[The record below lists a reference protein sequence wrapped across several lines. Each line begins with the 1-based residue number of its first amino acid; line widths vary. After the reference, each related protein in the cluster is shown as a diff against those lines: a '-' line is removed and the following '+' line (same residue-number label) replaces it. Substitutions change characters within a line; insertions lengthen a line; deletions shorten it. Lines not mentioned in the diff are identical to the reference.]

1 MDVLWVAAIGVAC
14 VLFTVLVLRLHP
26 VIGLLVSSLF
36 VLVATPR
43 SVLLNNE
50 LSPQAIEVAEFDVER
65 GIAIQAETTK
75 ASTYY
80 LLDDLQANQA
90 ARSFRLSVADNQTA
104 AESSGSKTWLIPEA
118 HAPALSHGAKLISAE
133 QLDAFD
139 SQRWNNIGEKLAGGF
154 AKTFRKLGIP
164 VTMAAIVGVCLLES
178 GAAAR
183 IVSAIMW
190 LLGPRGTAPA
200 LTISGFVL
208 GIPVFFDNVFYLLLP
223 LAKAVGRQHP
233 TRYLAAVMS
242 IIVGATMAHSLVPPT
257 PGPLLVAAA
266 MNVNLGTMMLGGVVV
281 GGLAASVGLSYGLLC
296 SRWWPLAV
304 DQSTSSMVTA
314 ANVDANS
321 NAGQHTSANNE
332 SAMEPVRRISLG
344 LAILPIVVPIGLLGA
359 AAISESLPL
368 GIANTPSIELAQKCL
383 ASINDPGLI
392 FIATALLAIVLLR
405 VYSTARVVQQSVA
418 RGISDAGMIVLLTCS
433 GGAFGAALQQLDL
446 ATAIAGRF
454 TNLTTPWGLLLTAF
468 VVTALIRAAQGSA
481 TVAMITSV
489 AIIAPLAESLPL
501 PFHSLYLALAIG
513 CGSKPLPWMNDSG
526 FWQVATMTG
535 MSTTQTLKTFS
546 VALTLMGLSGFL
558 FTLLGAWLIPL
569 V

>member
-1 MDVLWVAAIGVAC
+1 MDARAG
-14 VLFTVLVLRLHP
+14 
-26 VIGLLVSSLF
+26 S
-36 VLVATPR
+36 
-43 SVLLNNE
+43 
-50 LSPQAIEVAEFDVER
+50 
-65 GIAIQAETTK
+65 
-75 ASTYY
+75 YY
-80 LLDDLQANQA
+80 LLDELQTNPA
-90 ARSFRLSVADNQTA
+90 ARSFQLSVASDQAVAN
-104 AESSGSKTWLIPEA
+104 SSASGTWFTPDA
-118 HAPALSHGAKLISAE
+118 QAPILLPDAKLIPAESAE
-133 QLDAFD
+133 AFER
-139 SQRWNNIGEKLAGGF
+139 QRWNNIGEKLASGF

-183 IVSAIMW
+183 IVSAIMS

-200 LTISGFVL
+200 LTISGFLL

-266 MNVNLGTMMLGGVVV
+266 MNINLGMMMLGGLVV

-304 DQSTSSMVTA
+304 EPASVSITATAVADSTPDTHEGVTA
-314 ANVDANS
+314 ASDA
-321 NAGQHTSANNE
+321 GV
-332 SAMEPVRRISLG
+332 EPEHRIPLG
-344 LAILPIVVPIGLLGA
+344 LALLPIAVPICLLGA
-359 AAISESLPL
+359 AAISKSLPVE
-368 GIANTPSIELAQKCL
+368 IADTPTVQLAKEWL
-383 ASINDPGLI
+383 ASIDDPGLI
-392 FIATALLAIVLLR
+392 FIASALLAIVLLR
-405 VYSTARVVQQSVA
+405 VYSNARVVQQSVA
-418 RGISDAGMIVLLTCS
+418 RGISDAGTIVLLTCS

-468 VVTALIRAAQGSA
+468 VLTAVIRAAQGSA

-501 PFHSLYLALAIG
+501 PFHPLYLALAIG

-546 VALTLMGLSGFL
+546 VALTLMGLSGFV
-558 FTLLGAWLIPL
+558 FTLLGAWLVPL

>member
-1 MDVLWVAAIGVAC
+1 MDVLWIAAIGVAF
-14 VLFTVLVLRLHP
+14 VLITILVLRLHP

-36 VLVATPR
+36 VLAATPR
-43 SVLLNNE
+43 SVLLTNE
-50 LSPQAIEVAEFDVER
+50 LSPQAIEVVDVDSQH
-65 GIAIQAETTK
+65 GIALQSAATS
-75 ASTYY
+75 AGAYY
-80 LLDDLQANQA
+80 LLDDLQATPA
-90 ARSFRLSVADNQTA
+90 ARSFQLSVANDQSA
-104 AESSGSKTWLIPEA
+104 ADSTGNRTWFTSDAQAPTLIR
-118 HAPALSHGAKLISAE
+118 GAKLIPAE
-133 QLDAFD
+133 QAEAFEH
-139 SQRWNNIGEKLAGGF
+139 QRWNGIGEKLAAGF

-183 IVSAIMW
+183 IVSAIMS

-200 LTISGFVL
+200 LTISGFLL

-233 TRYLAAVMS
+233 ARYLAAVMS

-266 MNVNLGTMMLGGVVV
+266 MNVNLGVMMLGGLVV

-304 DQSTSSMVTA
+304 EPSSVSVA
-314 ANVDANS
+314 AGAS
-321 NAGQHTSANNE
+321 LNE
-332 SAMEPVRRISLG
+332 PIAITPNTTVQPLCRIPLG
-344 LAILPIVVPIGLLGA
+344 LAVLPIAVPVCLLVA
-359 AAISESLPL
+359 AAISTNLP
-368 GIANTPSIELAQKCL
+368 GEIADIPAVQWAQKWL

-392 FIATALLAIVLLR
+392 FIATALLAIALLR
-405 VYSTARVVQQSVA
+405 IYSSAHVVQQSVA
-418 RGISDAGMIVLLTCS
+418 RGLQDAGIIVLLTCS

-446 ATAIAGRF
+446 ASAIAGRF

-468 VVTALIRAAQGSA
+468 VLTALIRAAQGSA

-501 PFHSLYLALAIG
+501 PFHPLYLALAIG

-546 VALTLMGLSGFL
+546 VALTLMGLSGFV
-558 FTLLGAWLIPL
+558 FTLLGAWLVPL
-569 V
+569 L

>member
-1 MDVLWVAAIGVAC
+1 MDVLWVAAIGVAF
-14 VLFTVLVLRLHP
+14 VLITILVLRLHP

-36 VLVATPR
+36 VLAATPR
-43 SVLLNNE
+43 SVLLTNE
-50 LSPQAIEVAEFDVER
+50 LSPQTIEVVEVDNQN
-65 GIAIQAETTK
+65 GIAIQSVIALPG
-75 ASTYY
+75 AYY
-80 LLDDLQANQA
+80 LLDELQSNPD
-90 ARSFRLSVADNQTA
+90 ARSFQLSTA
-104 AESSGSKTWLIPEA
+104 KDQAVVESSGSTIWFTPA
-118 HAPALSHGAKLISAE
+118 SDAPKLARGAKLIPAE
-133 QLDAFD
+133 QAEAFER
-139 SQRWNNIGEKLAGGF
+139 QRWNNIGEKLARGF

-183 IVSAIMW
+183 IVSAIMS

-200 LTISGFVL
+200 LTISGFLL

-223 LAKAVGRQHP
+223 LAKAVGRLHP

-266 MNVNLGTMMLGGVVV
+266 MNINLGMMMLGGLVV

-304 DQSTSSMVTA
+304 EPSSATGPSSVSADTNPHERTTA
-314 ANVDANS
+314 ASDAS
-321 NAGQHTSANNE
+321 V
-332 SAMEPVRRISLG
+332 EPVHRIPLG
-344 LAILPIVVPIGLLGA
+344 LALLPIAVPICLLGA
-359 AAISESLPL
+359 AAISKSLPVE
-368 GIANTPSIELAQKCL
+368 IADTPTVQLAQAWL
-383 ASINDPGLI
+383 ASIDDPGLI
-392 FIATALLAIVLLR
+392 FIATALLAIILLR
-405 VYSTARVVQQSVA
+405 VYSNARIVQRSVA
-418 RGISDAGMIVLLTCS
+418 RGISDAGTIVLLTCS

-468 VVTALIRAAQGSA
+468 VLTAVIRAAQGSA

-501 PFHSLYLALAIG
+501 PFHPLYLALAIG

-546 VALTLMGLSGFL
+546 VALTLMGLSGFV
-558 FTLLGAWLIPL
+558 FTLLGAWLVPL

>member
-1 MDVLWVAAIGVAC
+1 MDVLWVAAIGVAF
-14 VLFTVLVLRLHP
+14 VLITVLVLRLHP
-26 VIGLLVSSLF
+26 VIGLLISSLF
-36 VLVATPR
+36 VLSATPR
-43 SVLLNNE
+43 SVLLTNE
-50 LSPQAIEVAEFDVER
+50 LSPLAIEVIEVDNQH
-65 GIAIQAETTK
+65 GISLPSVDARAG
-75 ASTYY
+75 SYY
-80 LLDDLQANQA
+80 LLDELQTNPA
-90 ARSFRLSVADNQTA
+90 ARSFQLSVASDQAVAN
-104 AESSGSKTWLIPEA
+104 SSASGTWFTPDA
-118 HAPALSHGAKLISAE
+118 QAPILLPDAKLIPAESAE
-133 QLDAFD
+133 AFER
-139 SQRWNNIGEKLAGGF
+139 QRWNNIGEKLASGF

-183 IVSAIMW
+183 IVSAIMS

-200 LTISGFVL
+200 LTISGFLL

-266 MNVNLGTMMLGGVVV
+266 MNINLGMMMLGGLVV

-304 DQSTSSMVTA
+304 EPASVSITATAVADSTPDTHEGVTA
-314 ANVDANS
+314 ASDA
-321 NAGQHTSANNE
+321 GV
-332 SAMEPVRRISLG
+332 EPEHRIPLG
-344 LAILPIVVPIGLLGA
+344 LALLPIAVPICLLGA
-359 AAISESLPL
+359 AAISKSLPVE
-368 GIANTPSIELAQKCL
+368 IADTPTVQLAKEWL
-383 ASINDPGLI
+383 ASIDDPGLI
-392 FIATALLAIVLLR
+392 FIASALLAIVLLR
-405 VYSTARVVQQSVA
+405 VYSNARVVQQSVA
-418 RGISDAGMIVLLTCS
+418 RGISDAGTIVLLTCS

-468 VVTALIRAAQGSA
+468 VLTAVIRAAQGSA

-489 AIIAPLAESLPL
+489 AIIAPLAESLPF
-501 PFHSLYLALAIG
+501 PFHPLYLALAIG

-546 VALTLMGLSGFL
+546 VALTLMGLSGFV
-558 FTLLGAWLIPL
+558 FTLLGAWLVPL

>member
-1 MDVLWVAAIGVAC
+1 MDVLWVAAIGVAF
-14 VLFTVLVLRLHP
+14 VLITILVLRLHP

-36 VLVATPR
+36 VLTATPR
-43 SVLLNNE
+43 SVLLTNE
-50 LSPQAIEVAEFDVER
+50 LSPQAIEVVKVDNQH
-65 GIAIQAETTK
+65 GIAIRSAT
-75 ASTYY
+75 ALSGAYY
-80 LLDDLQANQA
+80 RLDDLQTNPA
-90 ARSFRLSVADNQTA
+90 ARPFQLSLAKDQAV
-104 AESSGSKTWLIPEA
+104 AESSESTAWFTPAA
-118 HAPALSHGAKLISAE
+118 HAPPLAPDTRLIPAE
-133 QLDAFD
+133 QAEAFER
-139 SQRWNNIGEKLAGGF
+139 QRWNNIGEKLAEGF

-183 IVSAIMW
+183 IVSAIMS

-200 LTISGFVL
+200 LTISGFLL

-266 MNVNLGTMMLGGVVV
+266 MNINLGMMMLGGLVI

-304 DQSTSSMVTA
+304 EPSSTTGPSNVNADATPSPHEQATA
-314 ANVDANS
+314 ASDAS
-321 NAGQHTSANNE
+321 V
-332 SAMEPVRRISLG
+332 EPEHHIPFG
-344 LAILPIVVPIGLLGA
+344 LALLPIAVPICLLGA
-359 AAISESLPL
+359 AAISKSLPAE
-368 GIANTPSIELAQKCL
+368 IADNTAVQLAQKWL
-383 ASINDPGLI
+383 ASIDDPGLI

-405 VYSTARVVQQSVA
+405 AYSNTRIVQRSVA
-418 RGISDAGMIVLLTCS
+418 RGISDAGTIVLLTCS

-468 VVTALIRAAQGSA
+468 VLTALIRFAQGSA

-501 PFHSLYLALAIG
+501 PFHPLYLALSIG

-546 VALTLMGLSGFL
+546 VALTLMGLSGFV
-558 FTLLGAWLIPL
+558 FTLLGAWLVPL

>member
-1 MDVLWVAAIGVAC
+1 MDVLWVAAIGVAF
-14 VLFTVLVLRLHP
+14 VLITILALRLHP
-26 VIGLLVSSLF
+26 VIGLLISSLF
-36 VLVATPR
+36 VLSATPR
-43 SVLLNNE
+43 SVLLTNE
-50 LSPQAIEVAEFDVER
+50 LSPLAIEVIEVDNQH
-65 GIAIQAETTK
+65 GISLPSVDARAG
-75 ASTYY
+75 SYY
-80 LLDDLQANQA
+80 LLDDLQTNPA
-90 ARSFRLSVADNQTA
+90 ARSFQLSVASDQAVTN
-104 AESSGSKTWLIPEA
+104 SSGSGTWFTPDA
-118 HAPALSHGAKLISAE
+118 QAPILLPDAKLIPAE
-133 QLDAFD
+133 QAEAFER
-139 SQRWNNIGEKLAGGF
+139 QRWNNIGEKLAGGF

-183 IVSAIMW
+183 IVSAIMS

-200 LTISGFVL
+200 LTISGFLL

-266 MNVNLGTMMLGGVVV
+266 MNINLGMMMLGGLVV

-304 DQSTSSMVTA
+304 EPASVSITATAVADTTPDTHEGVTA
-314 ANVDANS
+314 ASDA
-321 NAGQHTSANNE
+321 GV
-332 SAMEPVRRISLG
+332 EPEHRIPLG
-344 LAILPIVVPIGLLGA
+344 LALLPIAVPICLLGA
-359 AAISESLPL
+359 AAISKSLPVE
-368 GIANTPSIELAQKCL
+368 IADTPAVQLAQEWL
-383 ASINDPGLI
+383 ASIDDPGLI

-405 VYSTARVVQQSVA
+405 AYSNARIVQRSVT
-418 RGISDAGMIVLLTCS
+418 RGISDAGTIVLLTCS

-446 ATAIAGRF
+446 ATAIADRF

-468 VVTALIRAAQGSA
+468 VLTAVIRAAQGSA

-501 PFHSLYLALAIG
+501 PFHPLYLALAIG

-546 VALTLMGLSGFL
+546 VALTLMGLSGFV
-558 FTLLGAWLIPL
+558 FTLLGAWLVPL